1 MKRAGYRDAIDFIAF
16 NDEALSRDLEQIGFL
31 ATTVLVASIFDVPI
45 EKVALDILR
54 LREKDDA
61 AAKKATT

>member
-16 NDEALSRDLEQIGFL
+16 NDEARSRDVEQIGFL

-45 EKVALDILR
+45 EKVANDVLR

-61 AAKKATT
+61 TAKKATT